1 MRSDVVGP
9 GDILTVEPGNMVGPT
24 SQGVEAL
31 IAQDRSA
38 TWSPTAKRRTG
49 RAGRADAWP
58 PAPARSAR
66 GSVALA
72 VFNPDAYDAARAG
85 GRTEIVVTKV
95 LGFWIQGMQANDVIG
110 YLTHYPALATDGG
123 PVDPNSSFLS
133 TVILV
138 R

>member
-1 MRSDVVGP
+1 
-9 GDILTVEPGNMVGPT
+9 MVGPT
-24 SQGVEAL
+24 SQGVNAL
-31 IAQDRSA
+31 IAQDQSA
-38 TWSPTAKRRTG
+38 TWSPTANGG
-49 RAGRADAWP
+49 RGGPVGGCMSAGTCAISPRL
-58 PAPARSAR
+58 
-66 GSVALA
+66 VALA

-85 GRTEIVVTKV
+85 GRTEIVVTKI

-123 PVDPNSSFLS
+123 PADPNTSFLS

>member
-1 MRSDVVGP
+1 
-9 GDILTVEPGNMVGPT
+9 MVGPT

-31 IAQDRSA
+31 ILQDQYA
-38 TWSPTAKRRTG
+38 TWSPTANGG
-49 RAGRADAWP
+49 RGGPVGGCMAAGTCAISPRL
-58 PAPARSAR
+58 
-66 GSVALA
+66 VALA

-85 GRTEIVVTKV
+85 GRTEVSVVKV

-110 YLTHYPALATDGG
+110 YLTHYPALAEGG
-123 PVDPNSSFLS
+123 AEVDPDSAFLT